1 MYLMKDI
8 TRDGAKV
15 LRERAKPVTFP
26 LSDED
31 KQLAH
36 DMMAYLVI
44 SQDEE
49 QNEKS
54 FASGCW
60 FGSAASW
67 SSKAMAAVLV
77 PGDNDE
83 ILFKEVLINPRIISN
98 SVQHAALAEG
108 EGCLSVDKDVPGYVV
123 RADRITIAYQNEAG
137 EHKKVRLKNYPAI
150 VCQHEIDHLNG
161 VLFYD
166 HINKEHPFSI
176 DPEAVL
182 IH

>member
-36 DMMAYLVI
+36 DMRAKREI
-44 SQDEE
+44 
-49 QNEKS
+49 S

-67 SSKAMAAVLV
+67 SK
-77 PGDNDE
+77 
-83 ILFKEVLINPRIISN
+83 
-98 SVQHAALAEG
+98 
-108 EGCLSVDKDVPGYVV
+108 
-123 RADRITIAYQNEAG
+123 
-137 EHKKVRLKNYPAI
+137 
-150 VCQHEIDHLNG
+150 
-161 VLFYD
+161 
-166 HINKEHPFSI
+166 
-176 DPEAVL
+176 
-182 IH
+182 

>member
-49 QNEKS
+49 QNEKYHLRP
-54 FASGCW
+54 GV
-60 FGSAASW
+60 GLAAPQVGQ
-67 SSKAMAAVLV
+67 SKAMAAVLV

-137 EHKKVRLKNYPAI
+137 EHKKSDSKTIRQLFVNMKSTTSMAFYSMTTLTRNIPSRLIRKR
-150 VCQHEIDHLNG
+150 
-161 VLFYD
+161 F
-166 HINKEHPFSI
+166 
-176 DPEAVL
+176 
-182 IH
+182 

>member
-49 QNEKS
+49 QNEKYHLRP
-54 FASGCW
+54 GV
-60 FGSAASW
+60 GLAAPQVGQ
-67 SSKAMAAVLV
+67 SKAMAAVLV

-108 EGCLSVDKDVPGYVV
+108 EGCLRLIKMFRVTLSVPIALRLLTKTKPANTKKSDSK
-123 RADRITIAYQNEAG
+123 TIRQLFVNMKSTTSMAFYSMTTLTRNIPS
-137 EHKKVRLKNYPAI
+137 RLIRKR
-150 VCQHEIDHLNG
+150 
-161 VLFYD
+161 F
-166 HINKEHPFSI
+166 
-176 DPEAVL
+176 
-182 IH
+182 